1 MVDLKDLRE
10 NPDKYRRGAE
20 LKGVRVDID
29 EILVSTNGIGPRSA
43 SLSCSGSEQN
53 EASKKIG
60 QIKDAAEKQAAI
72 AHGGIE
78 DEGEGRR

>member
-29 EILVSTNGIGPRSA
+29 AILRIDEQASGRA
-43 SLSCSGSEQN
+43 ARSLSCSGPSRMKRRKRS
-53 EASKKIG
+53 ARSKT
-60 QIKDAAEKQAAI
+60 QPRS
-72 AHGGIE
+72 
-78 DEGEGRR
+78 RRRSRAWGN